1 MFITPYV
8 KWDSTSSIPMGLSD
22 CRNVPHDSIGSTSPF
37 CYHSGV
43 SLGFRAGEVALQL
56 MAAEHE
62 ILHRAVVAVRILCQQ
77 MRILGQKSGMN
88 ENARDDDKMQI
99 RLLFIHDT

>member
-1 MFITPYV
+1 M
-8 KWDSTSSIPMGLSD
+8 
-22 CRNVPHDSIGSTSPF
+22 
-37 CYHSGV
+37 
-43 SLGFRAGEVALQL
+43 SLGFRPGDVALQL
-56 MAAEHE
+56 VAAEHE